1 MSNFFVESAEEL
13 QPRENVRIVQVK
25 ATPYPDGVRVRV
37 EIRLTPFQERPSL
50 EIRAQQI
57 GGAVVAQM
65 SVIETM
71 TPALEFTLHL
81 RGVDDPAGTY
91 VLTVDLYYDDY
102 TNPQHRQETTFQVAK
117 TA

>member
-1 MSNFFVESAEEL
+1 MSNFFVENAEEL

-37 EIRLTPFQERPSL
+37 EIHLTPFQERPSL
-50 EIRAQQI
+50 EISARQV
-57 GGAVVAQM
+57 GGPVVAQM

-71 TPALEFTLHL
+71 IPTLEFTLHL
-81 RGVDDPAGTY
+81 RGEGDPSGAY

-102 TNPQHRQETTFQVAK
+102 TNPQHRQETTFQVAQ